1 MKIHLIIITVLSV
14 CLSPSF
20 IIAKDIFVPAI
31 QVDEMVITKYELD
44 QRKLFFKLLNF
55 PGDHEKQAKKTL
67 IDDRLKKKA
76 ARNLGIK
83 IDQEALQL
91 EMKIFAE
98 RANLTTNQ
106 FIDQLKLAGVDK
118 STWVDYLTVPI
129 LWFNTVSKKFSS
141 EISFSHSS
149 NSRNI
154 FENNGTEVQVLLTEI
169 IVPSNT
175 GLKETATEIVE
186 AIRKI
191 RSVEKFSEAAYR
203 YSAAPTKTVGGKI
216 TWQSISNLP
225 ASVKPLVS
233 GLSIGEVT
241 EPLSIPGGIA
251 LFQLR
256 NIREVKGSTSKD
268 EIIDF
273 LVFEFEKNPKIETS
287 IKSKVYGCEDLFFF
301 SKKLK
306 KSEINRTKAKIKS
319 LSKSLKLVL
328 SKLDENE
335 FAFIRE
341 NDQRTQLIMVCK
353 RQKEIKL
360 SNNKIKDFDSANNNK
375 RLLNLANSYIENL
388 RHKAQIVYK

>member
-1 MKIHLIIITVLSV
+1 MKIHIIIITVLSV

-20 IIAKDIFVPAI
+20 IFAKDIFVPAI

-44 QRKLFFKLLNF
+44 QRELFFKLLNF

-83 IDQEALQL
+83 IDQAALQL

-118 STWVDYLTVPI
+118 STWVDYLTIPI

-141 EISFSHSS
+141 EILLSNSS

-154 FENNGTEVQVLLTEI
+154 SENTGTEVQVLLTEI

-256 NIREVKGSTSKD
+256 NIREIKGSTSKD

-306 KSEINRTKAKIKS
+306 KSEINRTNSRIKS
-319 LSKSLKLVL
+319 LSKSLQLVL

-360 SNNKIKDFDSANNNK
+360 SNNKIKDFDSANSNK

-388 RHKAQIVYK
+388 RQKAQIVYK

>member
-83 IDQEALQL
+83 IDQAALQL

-154 FENNGTEVQVLLTEI
+154 SENTGTEVQVLLTEI

-306 KSEINRTKAKIKS
+306 KSEINRTNAKIKS
-319 LSKSLKLVL
+319 LSKSLKLIL

-360 SNNKIKDFDSANNNK
+360 SNNKIKDFDSANSNK

-388 RHKAQIVYK
+388 RQKAQIVYK

>member
-1 MKIHLIIITVLSV
+1 
-14 CLSPSF
+14 
-20 IIAKDIFVPAI
+20 
-31 QVDEMVITKYELD
+31 
-44 QRKLFFKLLNF
+44 
-55 PGDHEKQAKKTL
+55 
-67 IDDRLKKKA
+67 
-76 ARNLGIK
+76 
-83 IDQEALQL
+83 
-91 EMKIFAE
+91 MKIFAE

-154 FENNGTEVQVLLTEI
+154 SENTGTEVQVLLTEI

-335 FAFIRE
+335 FALIRE

-360 SNNKIKDFDSANNNK
+360 SNNKIKDFDSSNSNK

>member
-83 IDQEALQL
+83 IDQAALQL

-98 RANLTTNQ
+98 RANLTTDQ
-106 FIDQLKLAGVDK
+106 FIDQLKLAGIDK

-149 NSRNI
+149 NSRI
-154 FENNGTEVQVLLTEI
+154 ISENTGTEVQVLLTEI

-191 RSVEKFSEAAYR
+191 RSAEKFSEAAYR

-287 IKSKVYGCEDLFFF
+287 IKSKVYGCADLFFF

-306 KSEINRTKAKIKS
+306 KSEINRTNAKIKS
-319 LSKSLKLVL
+319 LSKSLQLVL

-360 SNNKIKDFDSANNNK
+360 SNNKIKDFDSANSNK

-388 RHKAQIVYK
+388 RQKAQIVYK

>member
-141 EISFSHSS
+141 EISFSQTS

-154 FENNGTEVQVLLTEI
+154 SENTGTEVQVLLTEI

-306 KSEINRTKAKIKS
+306 KSEINRTNSRIKS
-319 LSKSLKLVL
+319 LSKSLQLVL

-360 SNNKIKDFDSANNNK
+360 SNNKIKDFDSANSNK

-388 RHKAQIVYK
+388 RQKAQIVYK

>member
-1 MKIHLIIITVLSV
+1 MKIHIIIITVLSV

-20 IIAKDIFVPAI
+20 IFAKDIFVPAI

-44 QRKLFFKLLNF
+44 QRELFFKLLNF

-83 IDQEALQL
+83 IDQAALQL

-141 EISFSHSS
+141 EILLSNSS

-154 FENNGTEVQVLLTEI
+154 SENTGTEVQVLLTEI

-256 NIREVKGSTSKD
+256 NIREIKGSTSKD

-306 KSEINRTKAKIKS
+306 KSEINRTNAKIKS
-319 LSKSLKLVL
+319 LSKSLKLIL

-360 SNNKIKDFDSANNNK
+360 SNNKIKDFDSANSNK

-388 RHKAQIVYK
+388 RQKAQIVYK

>member
-1 MKIHLIIITVLSV
+1 MKIHIIIITVLSV

-20 IIAKDIFVPAI
+20 IFAKDIFVPAI

-83 IDQEALQL
+83 IDQAALQL

-141 EISFSHSS
+141 EILLSNSS

-154 FENNGTEVQVLLTEI
+154 SENTGTEVQVLLTEI

-256 NIREVKGSTSKD
+256 NIREIKGSTSKD

-306 KSEINRTKAKIKS
+306 KSEINRTNSRIKS
-319 LSKSLKLVL
+319 LSKSLQLVL

-360 SNNKIKDFDSANNNK
+360 SNNKIKDFDSANSNK

-388 RHKAQIVYK
+388 RQKAQIVYK